1 MKKKVTRSVIA
12 IGMFDGLHLG
22 HKRVLKTAVDYAR
35 NYNSETVVLTFDSI
49 PKKQS
54 GMLST
59 LTEKIC
65 LIKSQGIKKVR
76 ILPFNKIKNLI
87 PENFLKLYLK
97 NCFCIVIGY
106 DFRFGKE
113 RRGNVKTIKNFCK
126 KVIIVKPVRYKSK
139 IISSTLIK
147 KELIFGRIEQV
158 NCLLGQ
164 NYTFE
169 GKVIRGLGLGKK
181 LGYPTANLSVKKEK
195 LLPEGIFIS
204 QVKISKKKYRSITYV
219 GRKPTLGLSAKTVEV
234 YILGFEG
241 QLYGKKI
248 SVELLSKIRN
258 DKKFLSVKKLAQR
271 IRNDLKITQ
280 RYFKKHQSSE
290 KSI

>member
-1 MKKKVTRSVIA
+1 MKKKVTRRVIA
-12 IGMFDGLHLG
+12 IGMFDGVHLG
-22 HKRVLKTAVDYAR
+22 HKRVLKTAVDYAQK
-35 NYNSETVVLTFDSI
+35 NNSETVVLTFDSI

-54 GMLST
+54 GVLST
-59 LTEKIC
+59 LTEKIR
-65 LIKSQGIKKVR
+65 LLKSRGIKKVR

-113 RRGNVKTIKNFCK
+113 RCGSVKTIKNFCK

-147 KELIFGRIEQV
+147 KELISGRIEHA
-158 NCLLGQ
+158 NSFLGQ

-169 GKVIRGLGLGKK
+169 GKVIEGLGLGKK
-181 LGYPTANLSVKKEK
+181 LGFPTANLTVEKEK
-195 LLPEGIFIS
+195 LLPEGIFVS
-204 QVKISKKKYRSITYV
+204 KVKIGNKRYRSMTYI
-219 GRKPTLGLSAKTVEV
+219 GRRPTLGLSAKTVEV
-234 YILGFEG
+234 YILGFKG
-241 QLYGKKI
+241 RLYGKKI
-248 SVELLSKIRN
+248 SVELLSKIRS

-271 IRNDLKITQ
+271 IRKDLKITR
-280 RYFKKHQSSE
+280 RYFE
-290 KSI
+290 K

>member
-1 MKKKVTRSVIA
+1 
-12 IGMFDGLHLG
+12 DGVHLG
-22 HKRVLKTAVDYAR
+22 HQKVLKTAVDYAR
-35 NYNSETVVLTFDSI
+35 NYNSETVVLTFDNI
-49 PKKQS
+49 PKKQF

-59 LTEKIC
+59 LTEKIR

-87 PENFLKLYLK
+87 PKNFLKLYLK

-106 DFRFGKE
+106 DFRFGKK
-113 RRGNVKTIKNFCK
+113 RRGSVKTIENFCK
-126 KVIIVKPVRYKSK
+126 KTIIVKPIRYKSK

-147 KELIFGRIEQV
+147 KELISGRIEQV
-158 NCLLGQ
+158 NYLLGK

-181 LGYPTANLSVKKEK
+181 LGFPTANLTVEKEK
-195 LLPEGIFIS
+195 ILPEGIFIS
-204 QVKISKKKYRSITYV
+204 QVKIGKKIYRSMTYV

-241 QLYGKKI
+241 RLYGEKI

-258 DKKFLSVKKLAQR
+258 DKKFLSVKKLSQR

-280 RYFKKHQSSE
+280 RYLKK
-290 KSI
+290 

>member
-1 MKKKVTRSVIA
+1 MKKKVII
-12 IGMFDGLHLG
+12 IGMFDGVHLG
-22 HKRVLKTAVDYAR
+22 HRRVLKTAVDYAR

-54 GMLST
+54 GVLST
-59 LTEKIC
+59 LAEKTR
-65 LIKSQGIKKVR
+65 LIKSQGIKEVN

-106 DFRFGKE
+106 DFSFGKG
-113 RRGNVKTIKNFCK
+113 RQGSVKTIKNFCK
-126 KVIIVKPVRYKSK
+126 KVIIIKPVRYKGK
-139 IISSTLIK
+139 VISSTLIK
-147 KELIFGRIEQV
+147 KELISGRIERI

-169 GKVIRGLGLGKK
+169 GKVIKGLGFGKK
-181 LGYPTANLSVKKEK
+181 LGFPTANLAVAREK
-195 LLPEGIFIS
+195 ILPEGIFIS
-204 QVKISKKKYRSITYV
+204 QVGIGEKKYRSMTYI
-219 GRKPTLGLSAKTVEV
+219 GRRPTLGLSARTVEV
-234 YILGFEG
+234 YVLGFKG
-241 QLYGKKI
+241 RLYGRKI

-271 IRNDLKITQ
+271 IKNDLKITR
-280 RYFKKHQSSE
+280 RYFKK
-290 KSI
+290 